1 MHLLQ
6 EDETSMTQHHE
17 VAAQAGQAP
26 TMAPLIGA
34 WRTEGEVFGEDGRT
48 VVAAVAGSDVYE
60 ELGPTVVHHVDVEI
74 GGERTRA
81 LEIFEPFDAER
92 GVFPTRA
99 YDDRG
104 GVETSTAAVRDGV
117 WTFYAGSASA
127 TLQVAEDGASMR
139 ARWEVH
145 EPDGRRRPWMDLRLT
160 RREPPRSS

>member
-1 MHLLQ
+1 
-6 EDETSMTQHHE
+6 MTHHHE
-17 VAAQAGQAP
+17 VAAQSGQAP
-26 TMAPLIGA
+26 TMAALIGA

-48 VVAAVAGSDVYE
+48 VVAAVVGSDVYV

-104 GVETSTAAVRDGV
+104 GIESSTAVVRDGR
-117 WTFYAGSASA
+117 WTFYAGPASA
-127 TLQVAEDGASMR
+127 TLEVAEDGASMH
-139 ARWEVH
+139 ARWEAP
-145 EPDGRRRPWMDLRLT
+145 EADGRRRPWMDLRFT
-160 RREPPRSS
+160 RRDSAQSP